1 MEELKERYK
10 KCNEKCVYLENQL
23 ALLSSI
29 INTIKDVLDGKEVS
43 DFEMSFSVVRAVYDL
58 KKLYN
63 EI

>member
-10 KCNEKCVYLENQL
+10 KCNEKCAYLEGQL
-23 ALLSSI
+23 VLLSSI

-58 KKLYN
+58 KEKSN
-63 EI
+63 G